1 MPSPKTAK
9 NTNSE
14 VRLSSLAPPCSNVG
28 MVWHSGHCMAGPAAC
43 ACLSG
48 ARHRSAV
55 PREKIACCRITR
67 RDILLW
73 VVVSFFC
80 FVFFGV
86 FFLVLFFLVLLFSC
100 VGV

>member
-1 MPSPKTAK
+1 MPSPYSAVI
-9 NTNSE
+9 SGGE
-14 VRLSSLAPPCSNVG
+14 GRLSSLAPPCSNVG
-28 MVWHSGHCMAGPAAC
+28 LVWHSGHCMAGPAAC

-55 PREKIACCRITR
+55 PREKIASCRITR

-73 VVVSFFC
+73 AAATYYR

-86 FFLVLFFLVLLFSC
+86 LFLVLFFSVPSFF
-100 VGV
+100 